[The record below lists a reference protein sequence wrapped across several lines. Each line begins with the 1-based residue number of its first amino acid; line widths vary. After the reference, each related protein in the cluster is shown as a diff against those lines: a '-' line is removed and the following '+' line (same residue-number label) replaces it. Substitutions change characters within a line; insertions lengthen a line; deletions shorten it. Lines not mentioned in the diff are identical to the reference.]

1 MSKQLLEEIQK
12 VDFGRRDLRSQ
23 QHRLDLLEQIQED
36 VGAIAVYY
44 KRVQENAESLGIQVD
59 IKELL
64 DNFEELLQGHDE
76 SDYYQSS

>member
-1 MSKQLLEEIQK
+1 MSKQLLEQIQK
-12 VDFGRRDLRSQ
+12 ADSERRDLRSQ
-23 QHRLDLLEQIQED
+23 QHRLDLLEHIQED
-36 VGAIAVYY
+36 VRAIAACY

-64 DNFEELLQGHDE
+64 DNSEELLQGYDE